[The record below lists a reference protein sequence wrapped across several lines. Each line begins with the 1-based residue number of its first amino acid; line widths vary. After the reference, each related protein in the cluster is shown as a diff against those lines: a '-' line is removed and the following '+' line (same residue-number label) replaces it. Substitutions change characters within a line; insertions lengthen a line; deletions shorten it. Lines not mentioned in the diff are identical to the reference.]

1 MANAKRDQNFVTTL
15 LAVSS
20 VDGVTPVTLYANPTT
35 HRLLVDLAGGGSG
48 TVQTIAI
55 ASANGFAG
63 TSDGDANNPT
73 LTLSTTITGILKGN
87 GTAIS
92 AVTIG
97 SGLSF
102 DGTTLSA
109 TGTGTPGGSD
119 TQVQYNNA
127 GAFGGITGATTDGTT
142 LTLVAPVLGTPASA
156 TLTNATG
163 LPVSTGISG
172 LGTGVAAAL
181 AVNTGSAGAFVVF
194 DGALGT
200 PSSGTVTNLTGT
212 ASININGT
220 VGATTPTTATF
231 TTATINTS
239 LLPDANDGAVLGAA
253 ATAFSDLFL
262 ASGAVIG
269 FANGDL
275 LLTHSTGTLTISD
288 TDAGAT
294 GPILE
299 LYQDSASPAANDAV
313 GTLKFFGEDS
323 ASNKQEY
330 ARIEGLISDT
340 TSTSEDG
347 FLRFWV
353 TAGGAITSKLTL
365 SNTGLVPTLND
376 GIGLGEATLAFSDLF
391 LAEGAV
397 INWDNGD
404 LTLTQTGNELV
415 LAGGNLD
422 IGTNILRISGNI
434 DIDGTPASDDTFVGP
449 STDEFQASATIA
461 QWEAVYLNSSS
472 QWALTDAD
480 AAATAGT
487 VMVALAT
494 EAGTLNNA
502 MRVAL
507 PGTFVRND
515 AWTWTVGAPIYLSTT
530 PGALTQTAP
539 SATDDVV
546 RIVGY
551 AMNADV
557 IFWNPSND
565 FITIV

>member
-1 MANAKRDQNFVTTL
+1 MADAKRDQNFVTTL

-20 VDGVTPVTLYANPTT
+20 VDGITPVTLYADPVT

-48 TVQTIAI
+48 TVTSVSVV
-55 ASANGFAG
+55 SANGLSG
-63 TSDGDANNPT
+63 TVATATTTPAI
-73 LTLSTTITGILKGN
+73 TLSTTVTGILKGD

-97 SGLSF
+97 AGLSY

-109 TGTGTPGGSD
+109 TGTGTPGGSS

-127 GAFGGITGATTDGTT
+127 GAFAGITGATTDGTT
-142 LTLVAPVLGTPASA
+142 LTLVAPILGTPTSV

-163 LPVSTGISG
+163 LPIATGISG
-172 LGTGVAAAL
+172 LGTGVATAL
-181 AVNTGSAGAFVVF
+181 AVNTGSAGAFVLF
-194 DGALGT
+194 NGALGT

-239 LLPDANDGAVLGAA
+239 LVPDANDGAVLGAA

-269 FANGDL
+269 FANGNYT
-275 LLTHSTGTLTISD
+275 LTHSSGVLTAS
-288 TDAGAT
+288 GLFSAT
-294 GPILE
+294 AI
-299 LYQDSASPAANDAV
+299 DV
-313 GTLKFFGEDS
+313 
-323 ASNKQEY
+323 
-330 ARIEGLISDT
+330 
-340 TSTSEDG
+340 TSTTVPTNG
-347 FLRFWV
+347 IYQ
-353 TAGGAITSKLTL
+353 GGASVLYFSTASTSRLRL
-365 SNTGLVPTLND
+365 SSTELRPETND
-376 GIGLGEATLAFSDLF
+376 GISLGTSAVSFSDLF
-391 LAEGAV
+391 LAEGGV

-404 LTLTQTGNELV
+404 ITLTQTGNELV

-422 IGTNILRISGNI
+422 IGTNILRIAGNI
-434 DIDGTPASDDTFVGP
+434 DMDGTPATDDTFVGP

-502 MRVAL
+502 LRVAL
-507 PGTFVRND
+507 PGSFVRND
-515 AWTWTVGAPIYLSTT
+515 AWTWTVGGPIYLSTT

-546 RIVGY
+546 RILGY
-551 AMNADV
+551 AVNADT
-557 IFWNPSND
+557 IYWNPSND
-565 FITIV
+565 FITVV